1 MSYDP
6 YGKPPDYLQAMA
18 NKRVFKKAVAPAK
31 ILAGGESIKDI
42 RYSAIGMEK
51 DSVVFCLAL
60 QDLAPD
66 RLGGR
71 AWTRHPGKSLSTSRS
86 SGSCCAARSRR

>member
-6 YGKPPDYLQAMA
+6 YGELPDYLQAMA
-18 NKRVFKKAVAPAK
+18 NKRVCKKAVAQAK

-42 RYSAIGMEK
+42 RCFAIGMEK

-60 QDLAPD
+60 QTLVPD
-66 RLGGR
+66 SPGGR
-71 AWTRHPGKSLSTSRS
+71 AWTRHSGKSLGTSRS